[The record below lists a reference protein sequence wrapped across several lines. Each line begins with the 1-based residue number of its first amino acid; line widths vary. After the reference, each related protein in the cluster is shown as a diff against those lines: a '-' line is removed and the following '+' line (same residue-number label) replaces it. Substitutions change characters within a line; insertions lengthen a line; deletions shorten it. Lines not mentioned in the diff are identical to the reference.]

1 MNDGDAEFD
10 GLSAFDP
17 DEEYGHLENDSPPKR
32 RRSSKRSQEYDL
44 IRSAL
49 ESHLVEYNK
58 RKHAKKRNVDQ
69 ITGMVEEY
77 LGSFVLLGYNYE
89 GEPVTIVSATTQQH
103 SDSLS
108 TLLQKFMI
116 DATGN
121 TPGSMM

>member
-1 MNDGDAEFD
+1 MTDGDAEFD
-10 GLSAFDP
+10 GLSDFDP
-17 DEEYGHLENDSPPKR
+17 DEDYEHLENDIPPKKK
-32 RRSSKRSQEYDL
+32 SKKVSREYEL

-69 ITGMVEEY
+69 ITGIVEEY

-108 TLLQKFMI
+108 TLLQKFMV
-116 DATGN
+116 DASGN
-121 TPGSMM
+121 TPGGMM